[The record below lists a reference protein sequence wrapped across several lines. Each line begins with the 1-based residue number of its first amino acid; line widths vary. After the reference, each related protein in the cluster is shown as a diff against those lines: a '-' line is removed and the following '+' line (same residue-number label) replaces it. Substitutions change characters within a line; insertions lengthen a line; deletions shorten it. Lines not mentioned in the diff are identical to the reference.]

1 MALEQRRSVFL
12 HKVGIWSTAL
22 AALDVR
28 VHVIGDG
35 ALDSLGGDSA
45 LESGTWPIPRARGTQ
60 FVQDKLVDMVFISV
74 HHRDDLVE
82 ISKDGVGT
90 FNHDLRSGES
100 PTRTRGDFLGNV
112 FTGPV
117 KEALVIKVGHDFP
130 PVLPP
135 FKTFPLGL
143 FAGKH

>member
-1 MALEQRRSVFL
+1 M
-12 HKVGIWSTAL
+12 GIWSTAL

-35 ALDSLGGDSA
+35 TLDSLGWNSP
-45 LESGTWPIPRARGTQ
+45 LESGTRSIPRAGGTQ
-60 FVQDKLVDMVFISV
+60 FVQDKLVDVVFISV
-74 HHRDDLVE
+74 HHRDDIVE
-82 ISKDGVGT
+82 ISEDGVGT
-90 FNHDLRSGES
+90 LNHDLRSGES

-130 PVLPP
+130 PALPP
-135 FKTFPLGL
+135 FKTFPLGW